1 MLAYILLQNK
11 VVRGLQIGA
20 GFSDY
25 RSGQEGLQIRAASG
39 ILSRGKKIT
48 NRGRGF
54 KSGQRDFKSE
64 QRDFKSEQR
73 DFKSGQRLQI
83 GARGISNQDRDYKSG
98 QNKGKFF
105 KKL

>member
-1 MLAYILLQNK
+1 MLAYILLQNR

-64 QRDFKSEQR
+64 QRDFKS
-73 DFKSGQRLQI
+73 GQRLQI
-83 GARGISNQDRDYKSG
+83 GAGGISNQDRDYKSG

-105 KKL
+105 KKF

>member
-1 MLAYILLQNK
+1 MLAYILLQNR

-20 GFSDY
+20 GFGDY

-48 NRGRGF
+48 NQGRGF
-54 KSGQRDFKSE
+54 KSG

-83 GARGISNQDRDYKSG
+83 GAGGISNQDRDYKSG

-105 KKL
+105 KKF